1 MKNRVLLLTLV
12 IVFAAL
18 PMAYLAILYP
28 DLPETV
34 SVHFGLSG
42 KADGFGA
49 KSSAW
54 LSTGGFGLV
63 SLVVCLILLFL
74 SKIDPKQ
81 VTAAAQATQHK
92 IALVLAVFMCILNC
106 FMIYSLPKQQLPVS
120 GLYIIICLLFTLL
133 GNFMNNLKP
142 NYFVGIRTPW
152 TLESETNW
160 RKTHHLGSKLW
171 FAGGMVMA
179 VLLLLVPEQA
189 CRAVFLAGVIVLA
202 LVPVTYSFLLFKKS
216 KTDNQGL

>member
-1 MKNRVLLLTLV
+1 MKPRILLLCFV
-12 IVFAAL
+12 VVFAVVPL
-18 PMAYLAILYP
+18 LYLAMIYP
-28 DLPETV
+28 RLPETV
-34 SVHFGLSG
+34 SMHFGLKG
-42 KADGFGA
+42 KADGFGR

-54 LSTGGFGLV
+54 LSTAGFGLV
-63 SLVVCLILLFL
+63 SLIVCLICLFI
-74 SKIDPKQ
+74 SRIDPRQ
-81 VTAAAQATQHK
+81 ATAAAQATQNK

-106 FMIYSLPKQQLPVS
+106 YMIYSLPKQQLPVS
-120 GLYIIICLLFTLL
+120 GLYIIICMLLTLL

-171 FAGGMVMA
+171 FVGGMVMA
-179 VLLLLVPEQA
+179 LLLLLVPEQA
-189 CRAVFLAGVIVLA
+189 SRPVFITGVIILA
-202 LVPVTYSFLLFKKS
+202 LVPTVYSFLLFKNK